1 MKSIEGI
8 IRSNLKQCANL
19 QPSES
24 VLVISDLSQN
34 EEIPLSVVK
43 AAESLGGKTIL
54 FMPHADLLAEKM
66 LPDALQEFMNHS
78 DLIVICNSKLFP
90 HSSRKKAMD
99 EGARILS
106 MSRADISMIRRCFD
120 LDYDRLSKITREVAK
135 RFSEAKEADVRSSAG
150 TDIHFS
156 LKGMKAMY
164 FDGLCKEKGVL
175 TSLPSGVVAVPLQKG
190 CAEGKWVINGSIQSM
205 GLIDPPITVEVTDGI
220 GKILGDS
227 EQAEQF
233 RKILSAGDENSYWIC
248 EVGCGT
254 NSKATYIGDLIEDE
268 RVAGSGHI
276 GFGGNTHFGGTI
288 QSNTHID
295 SSTRNPTISLDG
307 DPIIRNGNLLIE

>member
-1 MKSIEGI
+1 MKSIEDI
-8 IRSNLKQCANL
+8 FRSNLIQCANL
-19 QPSES
+19 QPDEA
-24 VLVISDLSQN
+24 VLVISDLSQD
-34 EEIPLSVVK
+34 EKIPLSVAK

-54 FMPHADLLAEKM
+54 VIPHTDLLVEKR
-66 LPDALQEFMNHS
+66 LPDALQQFMNHS
-78 DLIVICNSKLFP
+78 NLIVICNSKLFP
-90 HSSRKKAMD
+90 HSSRVKAMD

-106 MSRADISMIRRCFD
+106 MSRADISMIQRCFD
-120 LDYDRLSKITREVAK
+120 LDYDKLSKLTKEVAK
-135 RFSEAKEADVRSSAG
+135 RFSEAKEVEIKSSAG
-150 TDIHFS
+150 TDMVFS

-164 FDGLCKEKGVL
+164 FDGLCRDNGIL
-175 TSLPSGVVAVPLQKG
+175 TSLPSGVVAIPLQEG
-190 CAEGKWVINGSIQSM
+190 CAEGKWIINGSIQSI

-220 GKILGDS
+220 GNILGNS

-233 RKILSAGDENSYWIC
+233 RKILSAGDENSFRVC

-254 NSKATYIGDLIEDE
+254 NAKATYIGDLIEDE

-288 QSNTHID
+288 QSTTHID

-307 DPIIRNGNLLIE
+307 DPIIKNGNLLI